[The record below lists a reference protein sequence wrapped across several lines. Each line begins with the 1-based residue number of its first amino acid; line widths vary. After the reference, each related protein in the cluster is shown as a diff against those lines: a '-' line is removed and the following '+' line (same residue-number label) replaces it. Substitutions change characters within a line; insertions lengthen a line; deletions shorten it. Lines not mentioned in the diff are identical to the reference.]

1 MHQQLTGKGIIM
13 ITGVMIMTLMKIT
26 DDDSYDD
33 NNINNNSNNDIK
45 KIQKFKINFRVELY
59 ATRTWDG
66 TMSEPI
72 FLKLILCHNR
82 ICITS

>member
-1 MHQQLTGKGIIM
+1 M
-13 ITGVMIMTLMKIT
+13 ITGVMLMTIMKIT
-26 DDDSYDD
+26 DDDWITKIVTMIIIST
-33 NNINNNSNNDIK
+33 IILIMILK
-45 KIQKFKINFRVELY
+45 KIQKFKIDFRVELN

-72 FLKLILCHNR
+72 FLKLVLCHNR